1 MNGLINF
8 LEEKFVPVAQKV
20 GSQKHLVAVRD
31 GFIAL
36 MPLVIAGSMAV
47 LLNAVLF
54 RDVNGGGLIATWL
67 EIDASTNALWG
78 FFAEYLIPVMGNIWW
93 GTFAMLALFLSFT
106 IGYSLG
112 KSYDVSPLSTGVVSI
127 AGYIAIQPQ
136 GAPGTWG
143 NISWAYTN
151 FGALLAA
158 VLLSLIISQIFV
170 TLMRKNITI
179 KLPDNVPPAVGKA
192 FAAIIPGLVA
202 ITVAAAVPVI
212 LGGFGV
218 EKNVFELIALV
229 TEPLKALG
237 QNVFAA
243 MIYVFFISLFWFFG
257 LHGGNMMGAVT
268 NALYLDPLGANQ
280 LAAEAGQELPHI
292 FTTTFF
298 DSYVHLGGAGASLAL
313 LLVIFLVSKREDYKA
328 VSKIAFSGSL
338 FQINEPVMYG
348 LPVVLNPIL
357 LIPFMIIPMILTF
370 NAWLFTLIGIAGRT
384 YVAIPWVTP
393 PVLGAFLST
402 GGHIGSAFVALL
414 NLVIACV
421 IYYPFVLLSNKEVE
435 EK

>member
-1 MNGLINF
+1 
-8 LEEKFVPVAQKV
+8 
-20 GSQKHLVAVRD
+20 LVAVRD
-31 GFIAL
+31 GFIAM
-36 MPLVIAGSMAV
+36 MPLVIAGSLAV
-47 LLNAVLF
+47 LLNAVIF
-54 RDVNGGGLIATWL
+54 RDMNGGGLLATWL
-67 EIDASTNALWG
+67 KIDAGTNGLWA
-78 FFAEYLIPVMGNIWW
+78 FFGEYLIPIMGNIWW
-93 GTFAMLALFLSFT
+93 GTFAMLALVLVFT

-112 KSYDVSPLSTGVVSI
+112 KAYDVSPLSTAVVSI
-127 AGYIAIQPQ
+127 AGYIAIMPQ
-136 GAPGTWG
+136 GAPETWG
-143 NISWAYTN
+143 NIWWAYTN

-158 VLLSLIISQIFV
+158 VILSLIISQIFV
-170 TLMRKNITI
+170 TLMKKNITI
-179 KLPDNVPPAVGKA
+179 KLPENVPPAVGKA

-202 ITVAAAVPVI
+202 ITIAAAVPVL

-218 EKNVFELIALV
+218 EKNVFEIIALV
-229 TEPLKALG
+229 TEPLKLLG

-280 LAAEAGQELPHI
+280 LAAEAGEALPNI

-313 LLVIFLVSKREDYKA
+313 LIVIFLVSKRADYKA
-328 VSKIAFSGSL
+328 VSKIALSGSI

-357 LIPFMIIPMILTF
+357 LIPFMIIPMVLTF
-370 NAWLFTLIGIAGRT
+370 SAWFFTVIGIAGRT

-402 GGHIGSAFVALL
+402 GGHFGSALVALV
-414 NLVIACV
+414 NLLIACV
-421 IYYPFVLLSNKEVE
+421 LYYPFVLLSNKETE